1 METNTIPLG
10 IDAGNGAFKIFGRPG
25 GQQVLSQVA
34 TDGGQRVISTLGL
47 RKQNPPLQVVNGHG
61 AFYVGA
67 GAHDYGRP
75 VENLDVDRFNG
86 TPEMAALLHGS
97 LTHYQTSYG
106 LFNAPLMVVTGL
118 PNELL
123 AGEAAPENVENVK
136 RWIKGTHTWLADGQE
151 YMVQIAE
158 VKLASQVTGGLFDY
172 LLNDQGHFI
181 TDRKKALTGEAGIIS
196 VGFGTIELMV
206 VRNRTPVQRFTTGTA
221 SGVRR
226 LLELVNQGRLY
237 SLGELDLLLR
247 NNQLDL
253 STALPIWEREVGR
266 VISDQWGSQ
275 WKRFSVV
282 LAVGGGTLLLH
293 NSLIY
298 RFGAKICIPD
308 DPVLSIARGLYK
320 MALLQQTRRE
330 Q

>member
-1 METNTIPLG
+1 
-10 IDAGNGAFKIFGRPG
+10 
-25 GQQVLSQVA
+25 
-34 TDGGQRVISTLGL
+34 
-47 RKQNPPLQVVNGHG
+47 VVNGYG
-61 AFYVGA
+61 ALYVGA

-75 VENLDVDRFNG
+75 VENLDVDRFSG

-97 LTHYQTSYG
+97 LSHYMASFG
-106 LFNAPLMVVTGL
+106 LFNAPLTVVTGL

-123 AGEAAPENVENVK
+123 AGEAALENAETVK

-151 YMVQIAE
+151 YKAQIAE
-158 VKLASQVTGGLFDY
+158 VKVASQTTGGLFDY

-181 TDRKKALTGEAGIIS
+181 PERKKALTGEAGIIS
-196 VGFGTIELMV
+196 VGFGTVELMV

-237 SLGELDLLLR
+237 SLGEMDLLLR
-247 NNQLDL
+247 GNQLDL
-253 STALPIWEREVGR
+253 GTALPIWEREVGR

-282 LAVGGGTLLLH
+282 LAAGGGTLLLRD
-293 NSLIY
+293 SLIH

-320 MALLQQTRRE
+320 MALLQQARRE